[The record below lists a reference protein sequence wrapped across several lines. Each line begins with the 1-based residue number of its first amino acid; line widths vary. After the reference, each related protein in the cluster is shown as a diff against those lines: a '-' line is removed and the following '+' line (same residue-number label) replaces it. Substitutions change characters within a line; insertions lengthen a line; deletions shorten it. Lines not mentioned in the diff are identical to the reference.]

1 MRDPGDL
8 HGSCLAPGKR
18 PGIGLPQPQN
28 AAVIL
33 ADCNASNAFSFQALA
48 SCVGGSANAESHLAR
63 GSGRSWKRTTLLV
76 VPLPPSM

>member
-1 MRDPGDL
+1 MGPALRRVSDPASDYPNPKMRPL
-8 HGSCLAPGKR
+8 FS
-18 PGIGLPQPQN
+18 
-28 AAVIL
+28 

-76 VPLPPSM
+76 VPLPPST